1 MKTPPELMNQVL
13 LDTRDSIFQKRF
25 MQGSEALVEG
35 VLAAGLRF
43 YAGYPITPS
52 TEVAELLSNRLPRR
66 KGVFIQMEDE
76 IASIGAVLGASLA
89 GLKSMTATSGPGFS
103 LMQEL
108 IGYAGLAQI
117 PCVIVDVMRGGPST
131 GMPTMPSQ
139 GDVQQAIWG
148 THGDHPVVVIAPAS
162 VSEMYYLVIWSMN
175 IAEKLRIPVIFL
187 PDEII
192 AHMREKLLIP
202 PQETLRRVD
211 RAQPTESPE
220 DFKPFRIKGVS
231 IPAMPPIGTGY
242 RYNVTGLI
250 YDESG
255 FPTNQSA
262 RAGEL
267 VDYLL
272 EKITARKDEL
282 IFSEEIGT
290 EDADEII
297 IAYGSTARS
306 AESAQKMLRQ
316 QGRKV
321 GLFRLITLH
330 PFPEDRL
337 KALSRKCGKFILAEM
352 NKGQLITTV
361 KAAIGSG
368 AELKCVHKA
377 DGHPIFPHEIVSAAG
392 TTVSSYAH
400 ETVQDEEWGA
410 HE

>member
-1 MKTPPELMNQVL
+1 MNQVL
-13 LDTRDSIFQKRF
+13 LETGDAVFQKRF
-25 MQGSEALVEG
+25 LQGSEALVEG
-35 VLAAGLRF
+35 ALAAGLRF

-52 TEVAELLSNRLPRR
+52 TEIAELLSSRLPRR

-89 GLKSMTATSGPGFS
+89 GLKSLTATSGPGFS

-139 GDVQQAIWG
+139 GDVQQAVWG
-148 THGDHPVVVIAPAS
+148 THGDHPVVVVAPAS
-162 VSEMYYLVIWSMN
+162 VTEMYFLAVWCMN
-175 IAEKLRIPVIFL
+175 ISEKLRIPVIFL

-192 AHMREKLLIP
+192 AHMRERVLIP
-202 PQETLRRVD
+202 PQEVLRNVN
-211 RAQPTESPE
+211 RAMPAEPPGE
-220 DFKPFRIKGVS
+220 FKPYRFSGSAVA
-231 IPAMPPIGTGY
+231 AMPPLGAGY

-272 EKITARKDEL
+272 DKVMRREDEL
-282 IFSEEIGT
+282 VFYEETGT
-290 EDADEII
+290 EDAEEII
-297 IAYGSTARS
+297 IAYGSVARS
-306 AESAQKMLRQ
+306 AESAVKTLRQ
-316 QGRKV
+316 QGRKA

-330 PFPEDRL
+330 PFPEKRL
-337 KALSRKCGKFILAEM
+337 KQLARKCGKFLLSEM
-352 NKGQLITTV
+352 NKGQLIIPV
-361 KAAIGSG
+361 RAAIGSN

-377 DGHPIFPHEIVSAAG
+377 DGHPVFPHEIVAAAG
-392 TTVSSYAH
+392 AKAAGRKP
-400 ETVQDEEWGA
+400 ELRDAEWGA